1 MSCGVGHIC
10 SLDLT
15 LLWLWCR
22 PAAVAPIK
30 PLAWEPP
37 YAVGVALKG
46 QKDKKKKKEKDLR
59 LHFHNGIIYGIAFL
73 ISFMIV
79 H

>member
-1 MSCGVGHIC
+1 M
-10 SLDLT
+10 DLA
-15 LLWLWCR
+15 LLWLWHR
-22 PAAVAPIK
+22 PAAAVPIRL
-30 PLAWEPP
+30 LAWETP

-46 QKDKKKKKEKDLR
+46 QKDKKTKKKKKEKDLR